1 MGAPVL
7 NGPFTMPMVRGFV
20 PRLMQPWLYVFM
32 AVTFQLSGGLY
43 LGTLAEMMGETTL
56 MREDLL
62 MCLYANLAGM
72 AIYFPLLFRMK
83 FRFTNKTLLAVSAT
97 GVLVCN
103 LAAPHVTFLP
113 LLWVICFVEGI
124 CKIQGTFECIST
136 IQLWMTPKRDF
147 TVFFPMLHII
157 ILGSMQV
164 SDLLAT
170 YLMHYYHWSY
180 MHWFMAGVMM
190 VDLLIITLCTRHFRI
205 VKKFPLFGIDWL
217 GALLWALLL
226 LEVAYFFCYGE
237 FYDWWNSPV
246 IRVLAV
252 MIVSTL
258 AVCVGRMLHVRHP
271 FLEPKM
277 WTYRHLFP
285 ILLLIMLVEMYL
297 AAERSLEEVFY
308 ESVMHYE
315 ALVSV
320 RLDWLVLAGVVA
332 GCLFSYWWMH
342 VRRFSYLRL
351 LAVGIAVLACYLVG
365 FYFTLSSEIHISQL
379 YLPVACRGFAYAVLS
394 ATFMVCLE
402 EIMTFQHFFQALSV
416 FNMLHM
422 VVGGVLGAA
431 VYTEGL
437 SYYMADNLARY
448 GTAIDNVAVS
458 SSPFDLGGYM
468 PGFIERMMEVSIKQ
482 IYGWVIY
489 ACLLLFLLFLLYD
502 APIRRELK
510 QMPGWRALR
519 REAEKAF
526 R

>member
-1 MGAPVL
+1 M
-7 NGPFTMPMVRGFV
+7 
-20 PRLMQPWLYVFM
+20 
-32 AVTFQLSGGLY
+32 
-43 LGTLAEMMGETTL
+43 
-56 MREDLL
+56 
-62 MCLYANLAGM
+62 
-72 AIYFPLLFRMK
+72 
-83 FRFTNKTLLAVSAT
+83 
-97 GVLVCN
+97 
-103 LAAPHVTFLP
+103 
-113 LLWVICFVEGI
+113 
-124 CKIQGTFECIST
+124 
-136 IQLWMTPKRDF
+136 
-147 TVFFPMLHII
+147 
-157 ILGSMQV
+157 
-164 SDLLAT
+164 
-170 YLMHYYHWSY
+170 
-180 MHWFMAGVMM
+180 
-190 VDLLIITLCTRHFRI
+190 
-205 VKKFPLFGIDWL
+205 
-217 GALLWALLL
+217 WALLL
-226 LEVAYFFCYGE
+226 LEVVYFFCYGE

-332 GCLFSYWWMH
+332 GCLFAYWWMH

-458 SSPFDLGGYM
+458 SSPFD
-468 PGFIERMMEVSIKQ
+468 
-482 IYGWVIY
+482 
-489 ACLLLFLLFLLYD
+489 
-502 APIRRELK
+502 
-510 QMPGWRALR
+510 
-519 REAEKAF
+519 
-526 R
+526 